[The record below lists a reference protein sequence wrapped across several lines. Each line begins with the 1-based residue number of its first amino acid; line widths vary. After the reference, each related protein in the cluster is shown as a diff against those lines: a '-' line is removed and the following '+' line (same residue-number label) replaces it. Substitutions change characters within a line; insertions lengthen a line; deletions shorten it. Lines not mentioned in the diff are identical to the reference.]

1 MNYQDYITKYLQ
13 PNTNNF
19 LGVLNLKELLKS
31 NQQTLM
37 LFIFSVLLVIF
48 CVGALSLSVV
58 HATIGNM
65 LFGFFFVLFLLI
77 SFLTLYQRFTHVLV
91 AYIKDNKI
99 FWEFITIPRE
109 IEKTIPE
116 DYIYQVGKKFIKV
129 LVCNHIN
136 GITFIEKYTPYNID
150 IETPVNP
157 QELAATNEQS
167 SIKRLTV
174 TSEKNLATEILQKGT
189 LLVILGGIG
198 FLIFILTSEI
208 LNKV

>member
-1 MNYQDYITKYLQ
+1 MNYEEYIIKYLQ

-19 LGVLNLKELLKS
+19 FGVLNLKELLKS

-58 HATIGNM
+58 HATIGNI

-116 DYIYQVGKKFIKV
+116 DYIYQVGKKFIKI
-129 LVCNHIN
+129 LVFNN
-136 GITFIEKYTPYNID
+136 NKLDKYTPYNID

-174 TSEKNLATEILQKGT
+174 TSEKNLATEILQKGV
-189 LLVILGGIG
+189 LLTILGGIG
-198 FLIFILTSEI
+198 FLIFVLTSEI

>member
-37 LFIFSVLLVIF
+37 LFIFSVLLIIF
-48 CVGALSLSVV
+48 SMGALSISVV
-58 HATIGNM
+58 HATIGNI

-116 DYIYQVGKKFIKV
+116 DYIYQVGKKFIKI
-129 LVCNHIN
+129 LVFNN
-136 GITFIEKYTPYNID
+136 NKLDN
-150 IETPVNP
+150 ETPVNP

-174 TSEKNLATEILQKGT
+174 TSEKNLATEILQKGV
-189 LLVILGGIG
+189 LLTILGGIG

>member
-48 CVGALSLSVV
+48 SIGALSISVV
-58 HATIGNM
+58 HATIGNI

-91 AYIKDNKI
+91 TYVKDNKI
-99 FWEFITIPRE
+99 FWEF
-109 IEKTIPE
+109 
-116 DYIYQVGKKFIKV
+116 Y
-129 LVCNHIN
+129 
-136 GITFIEKYTPYNID
+136 
-150 IETPVNP
+150 
-157 QELAATNEQS
+157 
-167 SIKRLTV
+167 LTCMEV
-174 TSEKNLATEILQKGT
+174 
-189 LLVILGGIG
+189 
-198 FLIFILTSEI
+198 F
-208 LNKV
+208 

>member
-1 MNYQDYITKYLQ
+1 MNYKDYITKYLQ

-37 LFIFSVLLVIF
+37 LFIFSVLLVIL

-58 HATIGNM
+58 HATIGNI
-65 LFGFFFVLFLLI
+65 LFGFFFVLFLII

-109 IEKTIPE
+109 IEKTIPD
-116 DYIYQVGKKFIKV
+116 DYIYQVGKKFIKI
-129 LVCNHIN
+129 LVFNN
-136 GITFIEKYTPYNID
+136 NKLNKYTPYNID

-174 TSEKNLATEILQKGT
+174 TSEKNLATEILQKGV
-189 LLVILGGIG
+189 LLTILGGIG

>member
-37 LFIFSVLLVIF
+37 LFIFSVLLIIF
-48 CVGALSLSVV
+48 SMGALSISVV
-58 HATIGNM
+58 HATIGNI

-116 DYIYQVGKKFIKV
+116 DYIYQVGKKFIKI
-129 LVCNHIN
+129 LVFNN
-136 GITFIEKYTPYNID
+136 NKLDKYTPYNIN

-174 TSEKNLATEILQKGT
+174 TSEKNLATEILQKGV
-189 LLVILGGIG
+189 LLTILGGIG

>member
-1 MNYQDYITKYLQ
+1 MNYQDYIIKYLR
-13 PNTNNF
+13 PGNNNF
-19 LGVLNLKELLKS
+19 LGVLNIKELLKS
-31 NQQTLM
+31 NQQTLL

-48 CVGALSLSVV
+48 SLGALSLSVV
-58 HATIGNM
+58 HATIGNI
-65 LFGFFFVLFLLI
+65 LFGFFFVLFLII
-77 SFLTLYQRFTHVLV
+77 SFLTLYQRFTYVLV
-91 AYIKDNKI
+91 AYVKDNKI

-109 IEKTIPE
+109 LEKTIPE
-116 DYIYQVGKKFIKV
+116 DYIYQVGKKFIKI
-129 LVCNHIN
+129 LVFNN
-136 GITFIEKYTPYNID
+136 NKLDKYTPYNID

-174 TSEKNLATEILQKGT
+174 TSEKNLATEILQKGV
-189 LLVILGGIG
+189 LLTILGGIG

>member
-1 MNYQDYITKYLQ
+1 MNYEDYITKYLK

-58 HATIGNM
+58 HATIGNI
-65 LFGFFFVLFLLI
+65 LFGFFFVLFLII

-116 DYIYQVGKKFIKV
+116 DYIYQVGKKFIKILV
-129 LVCNHIN
+129 LNN
-136 GITFIEKYTPYNID
+136 NKLDKYTPYNID

-174 TSEKNLATEILQKGT
+174 TSEKNLATEILQKGV
-189 LLVILGGIG
+189 LLTILGGIG

>member
-13 PNTNNF
+13 TGTNNF
-19 LGVLNLKELLKS
+19 LSVLNLKELLKS

-37 LFIFSVLLVIF
+37 LFIFSVLLIIF
-48 CVGALSLSVV
+48 SIGALSISVV
-58 HATIGNM
+58 HATLGNI

-116 DYIYQVGKKFIKV
+116 DYIYQVGKKFIKI
-129 LVCNHIN
+129 LVFNN
-136 GITFIEKYTPYNID
+136 NKLNKYTPYNID

-174 TSEKNLATEILQKGT
+174 TSEKNLATEILQKGV
-189 LLVILGGIG
+189 LLTILGGIG
-198 FLIFILTSEI
+198 FLIFVLTSEI

>member
-1 MNYQDYITKYLQ
+1 MNYKNYITKYLQ

-48 CVGALSLSVV
+48 SIGALSLSVV
-58 HATIGNM
+58 HATIGNI
-65 LFGFFFVLFLLI
+65 LFGFFFVLFLII
-77 SFLTLYQRFTHVLV
+77 SFLTLYQRFTQVLV

-116 DYIYQVGKKFIKV
+116 DYIYQVGKKFIKI
-129 LVCNHIN
+129 LVFNN
-136 GITFIEKYTPYNID
+136 NKLDKYTPYNID

-174 TSEKNLATEILQKGT
+174 TSEKNLATEILQKGV
-189 LLVILGGIG
+189 LLTILGGIG

>member
-1 MNYQDYITKYLQ
+1 MNYQDYIIKYLR
-13 PNTNNF
+13 PGNNNF
-19 LGVLNLKELLKS
+19 LGVLNIKELLKS
-31 NQQTLM
+31 NQQTLL

-48 CVGALSLSVV
+48 SLGALSLSVV
-58 HATIGNM
+58 HATIGNI
-65 LFGFFFVLFLLI
+65 LFGFFFVLFLII

-91 AYIKDNKI
+91 AYVKDNKI

-109 IEKTIPE
+109 LEKTIPE
-116 DYIYQVGKKFIKV
+116 DYIYQVGKKFIKI
-129 LVCNHIN
+129 LVFNN
-136 GITFIEKYTPYNID
+136 NKLDKYTPYNID

-174 TSEKNLATEILQKGT
+174 TSEKNLATEILQKGV
-189 LLVILGGIG
+189 LLTILGGIG

>member
-48 CVGALSLSVV
+48 SIGALSLSVV
-58 HATIGNM
+58 HATIGNI
-65 LFGFFFVLFLLI
+65 LFGFFFVLFLII
-77 SFLTLYQRFTHVLV
+77 SFLTLYQRFTHILV

-116 DYIYQVGKKFIKV
+116 DYIYQVGKKFIKI
-129 LVCNHIN
+129 LVCHHIN
-136 GITFIEKYTPYNID
+136 GIAFIEKYTPYNID

-174 TSEKNLATEILQKGT
+174 TSEKNLATEILQKGV
-189 LLVILGGIG
+189 LLTILGGIG

>member
-13 PNTNNF
+13 LNTNNF

-58 HATIGNM
+58 HATIGNI

-129 LVCNHIN
+129 LVFNN
-136 GITFIEKYTPYNID
+136 NKLDKYTPYNID

-174 TSEKNLATEILQKGT
+174 TSEKNLATEILQKGV
-189 LLVILGGIG
+189 LLTILGGIG

>member
-1 MNYQDYITKYLQ
+1 MKYQEYIISYLF
-13 PNTNNF
+13 NNKVKGNNF
-19 LGVLNLKELLKS
+19 LGVIKLKELIKS
-31 NQQTLM
+31 DSQTLG
-37 LFIFSVLLVIF
+37 LFIFSVLLLLISL
-48 CVGALSLSVV
+48 ATLSLSVV
-58 HATIGNM
+58 HTTLGNM
-65 LFGFFFVLFLLI
+65 LFGFFFTLFLII
-77 SFLTLYQRFTHVLV
+77 SFLTLYQRLTHVLV

-99 FWEFITIPRE
+99 FWEFVIIPRE
-109 IEKTIPE
+109 LEKNIPE
-116 DYIYQVGKKFIKV
+116 DYIYQVGKKFIKI
-129 LVCNHIN
+129 LVYNN
-136 GITFIEKYTPYNID
+136 QKLDKYTPYKID

-174 TSEKNLATEILQKGT
+174 TSDKNIATEILQKGT

>member
-1 MNYQDYITKYLQ
+1 MNYEEYIIKYLQ

-19 LGVLNLKELLKS
+19 FGVLNLKELLKS

-37 LFIFSVLLVIF
+37 LFIFSVLLIIF
-48 CVGALSLSVV
+48 SIGALSISVV
-58 HATIGNM
+58 HATLGNI

-116 DYIYQVGKKFIKV
+116 DYIYQVGKKFIKI
-129 LVCNHIN
+129 LVFNN
-136 GITFIEKYTPYNID
+136 NKLDKYTPYNIN

-167 SIKRLTV
+167 GIKRLTV
-174 TSEKNLATEILQKGT
+174 TSEKNLATEILQKGV
-189 LLVILGGIG
+189 LLTILGGIG

>member
-1 MNYQDYITKYLQ
+1 MNYEEYIIKYLQ

-19 LGVLNLKELLKS
+19 FGVLNLKELLKS

-48 CVGALSLSVV
+48 SIGALSLSVV
-58 HATIGNM
+58 HATIGNI

-99 FWEFITIPRE
+99 FWEFVTIPRE

-116 DYIYQVGKKFIKV
+116 DYIYQVGKKFIKI
-129 LVCNHIN
+129 LVFNN
-136 GITFIEKYTPYNID
+136 NKLDKYTPYNID

-174 TSEKNLATEILQKGT
+174 TSEKNLATEILQKGV
-189 LLVILGGIG
+189 LLTILGGIG

>member
-1 MNYQDYITKYLQ
+1 MNYEDYITKYLK

-19 LGVLNLKELLKS
+19 LGVLNLKQLLKS

-58 HATIGNM
+58 HATIGNI
-65 LFGFFFVLFLLI
+65 LFGFFFVLFLII

-116 DYIYQVGKKFIKV
+116 DYIYQVGKKFIKILV
-129 LVCNHIN
+129 LNN
-136 GITFIEKYTPYNID
+136 NKLDKYTPYNID

-174 TSEKNLATEILQKGT
+174 TSEKNLATEILQKGV
-189 LLVILGGIG
+189 LLTILGGIG

>member
-1 MNYQDYITKYLQ
+1 
-13 PNTNNF
+13 
-19 LGVLNLKELLKS
+19 
-31 NQQTLM
+31 M
-37 LFIFSVLLVIF
+37 LF
-48 CVGALSLSVV
+48 A
-58 HATIGNM
+58 
-65 LFGFFFVLFLLI
+65 FFFTLFLAV

-91 AYIKDNKI
+91 TYVKDNKI

-109 IEKTIPE
+109 IEKTIPD
-116 DYIYQVGKKFIKV
+116 DYIYQVGKKFIKI
-129 LVCNHIN
+129 LVFNN
-136 GITFIEKYTPYNID
+136 NKLNKYTPYNID

-174 TSEKNLATEILQKGT
+174 TSEKNLATEILQKGV
-189 LLVILGGIG
+189 LLTILGGIG

>member
-19 LGVLNLKELLKS
+19 LGVLNVKELLKS

-48 CVGALSLSVV
+48 SIGALSLSVV
-58 HATIGNM
+58 HATIGNI

-116 DYIYQVGKKFIKV
+116 DYIYQVGKKFIKI
-129 LVCNHIN
+129 LVFNN
-136 GITFIEKYTPYNID
+136 NKLDKYTPYNIN

-174 TSEKNLATEILQKGT
+174 TSEKNLATEILQKGV
-189 LLVILGGIG
+189 LLTILGGIG

>member
-13 PNTNNF
+13 PGTNNF

-58 HATIGNM
+58 HATIGNI

-91 AYIKDNKI
+91 AYVKDNKI

-116 DYIYQVGKKFIKV
+116 DYIYQVGKKFIKI
-129 LVCNHIN
+129 LVFNN
-136 GITFIEKYTPYNID
+136 NKLDKYTPYNID

-174 TSEKNLATEILQKGT
+174 TSEKNLATEILQKGV
-189 LLVILGGIG
+189 LLTILGGIG

>member
-58 HATIGNM
+58 HATIGNI

-116 DYIYQVGKKFIKV
+116 DYIYQVGKKFIKILV
-129 LVCNHIN
+129 LNN
-136 GITFIEKYTPYNID
+136 NKLDKYTPYNID

-174 TSEKNLATEILQKGT
+174 TSEKNLATEILQKGV
-189 LLVILGGIG
+189 LLTILGGIG

>member
-13 PNTNNF
+13 PGTNNF

-58 HATIGNM
+58 HATIGNI

-91 AYIKDNKI
+91 AYVKDNKI

-109 IEKTIPE
+109 IEKTIPD
-116 DYIYQVGKKFIKV
+116 DYIYQVGKKFIKI
-129 LVCNHIN
+129 LVFNN
-136 GITFIEKYTPYNID
+136 NKLDKYTPYNID

-174 TSEKNLATEILQKGT
+174 TSEKNLATEILQKGV
-189 LLVILGGIG
+189 LLTILGGIG

>member
-1 MNYQDYITKYLQ
+1 MNYEEYIIKYLQ

-19 LGVLNLKELLKS
+19 FGVLNLKELLKS

-37 LFIFSVLLVIF
+37 LFIFSVLLIIF
-48 CVGALSLSVV
+48 SIGALSISVV
-58 HATIGNM
+58 HATLGNI

-109 IEKTIPE
+109 IEKTIPD
-116 DYIYQVGKKFIKV
+116 DYIYQVGKKFIKI
-129 LVCNHIN
+129 LVFNN
-136 GITFIEKYTPYNID
+136 NKLDKYTPYNIN

-174 TSEKNLATEILQKGT
+174 TSEKNLATEILQKGV
-189 LLVILGGIG
+189 LLTILGGIG

>member
-13 PNTNNF
+13 PGTNNF

-48 CVGALSLSVV
+48 SFGALSLSVV
-58 HATIGNM
+58 HATIGNI

-91 AYIKDNKI
+91 AYVKDNKI

-116 DYIYQVGKKFIKV
+116 DYIYQVGKKFIKI
-129 LVCNHIN
+129 LVFNN
-136 GITFIEKYTPYNID
+136 NKLDKYTPYNID

-174 TSEKNLATEILQKGT
+174 TSEKNLATEILQKGV
-189 LLVILGGIG
+189 LLTILGGIG

>member
-1 MNYQDYITKYLQ
+1 MTYQDYITKYLQ

-58 HATIGNM
+58 HATIGNI

-109 IEKTIPE
+109 IEKTIPD
-116 DYIYQVGKKFIKV
+116 DYIYQVGKKFIKI
-129 LVCNHIN
+129 LVFNN
-136 GITFIEKYTPYNID
+136 NKLNKYTPYNID

-174 TSEKNLATEILQKGT
+174 TSEKNLATEILQKGV
-189 LLVILGGIG
+189 LLTILGGIG

>member
-19 LGVLNLKELLKS
+19 LGVLNVKELLKS

-48 CVGALSLSVV
+48 SIGALSLSVV
-58 HATIGNM
+58 HATIGNI
-65 LFGFFFVLFLLI
+65 LFGFFFVLFLII

-116 DYIYQVGKKFIKV
+116 DYIYQVGKKFIKI
-129 LVCNHIN
+129 LVFNN
-136 GITFIEKYTPYNID
+136 NKLDKYTPYNIN

-174 TSEKNLATEILQKGT
+174 TSEKNLATEILQKGV
-189 LLVILGGIG
+189 LLTILGGIG

>member
-13 PNTNNF
+13 PGTNNF

-58 HATIGNM
+58 HATIGNI

-77 SFLTLYQRFTHVLV
+77 SFLTLYQRFTHILV

-116 DYIYQVGKKFIKV
+116 DYIYQVGKKFIKI
-129 LVCNHIN
+129 LVFNN
-136 GITFIEKYTPYNID
+136 NKLDKYTPYNID

-174 TSEKNLATEILQKGT
+174 TSEKNLATEILQKGV
-189 LLVILGGIG
+189 LLTILGGIG

>member
-1 MNYQDYITKYLQ
+1 MNYEDYITKYLQ

-19 LGVLNLKELLKS
+19 FGVLNLKELLKS

-48 CVGALSLSVV
+48 SIGALSLSVV
-58 HATIGNM
+58 HATIGNI
-65 LFGFFFVLFLLI
+65 LFGFFFVLFLII
-77 SFLTLYQRFTHVLV
+77 SFLTLYQRFTHILV

-116 DYIYQVGKKFIKV
+116 DYIYQVGKKFIKI
-129 LVCNHIN
+129 LVFNN
-136 GITFIEKYTPYNID
+136 NKLDKYTPYNID

-174 TSEKNLATEILQKGT
+174 TSEKNLATEILQKGV
-189 LLVILGGIG
+189 LLTILGGIG

>member
-1 MNYQDYITKYLQ
+1 MNYEEYIIKYLQ

-19 LGVLNLKELLKS
+19 FGVLNLKELLKS

-37 LFIFSVLLVIF
+37 LFIFSVLLIIF
-48 CVGALSLSVV
+48 SIGALSISVV
-58 HATIGNM
+58 HATLGNI

-109 IEKTIPE
+109 IEKTIPD
-116 DYIYQVGKKFIKV
+116 DYIYQVGKKFIKI
-129 LVCNHIN
+129 LVFNN
-136 GITFIEKYTPYNID
+136 NKLNKYTPYNID

-174 TSEKNLATEILQKGT
+174 TSEKNLATEILQKGV
-189 LLVILGGIG
+189 LLTILGGIG
-198 FLIFILTSEI
+198 FLIFVLTSEI

>member
-1 MNYQDYITKYLQ
+1 MNYEEYIIKYLQ

-58 HATIGNM
+58 HATIGNI

-77 SFLTLYQRFTHVLV
+77 SFLTLYQRFTYVLV

-116 DYIYQVGKKFIKV
+116 DYIYQVGKKFIKI
-129 LVCNHIN
+129 LVFNN
-136 GITFIEKYTPYNID
+136 NKLDKYTPYNID

-174 TSEKNLATEILQKGT
+174 TSEKNLATEILQKGV
-189 LLVILGGIG
+189 LLTILGGIG
-198 FLIFILTSEI
+198 FLIFVLTSEI

>member
-13 PNTNNF
+13 PGTNNF

-37 LFIFSVLLVIF
+37 LFIFSVLLIIF
-48 CVGALSLSVV
+48 SMGALSISVV
-58 HATIGNM
+58 HATIGNI

-116 DYIYQVGKKFIKV
+116 DYIYQVGKKFIKI
-129 LVCNHIN
+129 LVFNN
-136 GITFIEKYTPYNID
+136 NKLDKYTPYNIN

-174 TSEKNLATEILQKGT
+174 TSEKNLATEILQKGV
-189 LLVILGGIG
+189 LLTILGGIG

>member
-13 PNTNNF
+13 PATNNF

-48 CVGALSLSVV
+48 SMGALSLSVV
-58 HATIGNM
+58 HATIGNI

-91 AYIKDNKI
+91 TYVKDNKI

-109 IEKTIPE
+109 IEKTIPD
-116 DYIYQVGKKFIKV
+116 DYIYQVGKKFIKI
-129 LVCNHIN
+129 LVFNN
-136 GITFIEKYTPYNID
+136 NKLNKYTPYNID

-174 TSEKNLATEILQKGT
+174 TSEKNLATEILQKGV
-189 LLVILGGIG
+189 LLTILGGIG

>member
-1 MNYQDYITKYLQ
+1 MNYEDYITKYLK

-48 CVGALSLSVV
+48 SIGALSLSVV
-58 HATIGNM
+58 HATIGNI

-77 SFLTLYQRFTHVLV
+77 SFLTLYQRFTHILV

-116 DYIYQVGKKFIKV
+116 DYIYQVGKKFIKI
-129 LVCNHIN
+129 LVFNN
-136 GITFIEKYTPYNID
+136 NKLDKYTPYNID

-174 TSEKNLATEILQKGT
+174 TSEKNLATEILQKGV
-189 LLVILGGIG
+189 LLTILGGIG

>member
-1 MNYQDYITKYLQ
+1 MNYQDYITKYLR
-13 PNTNNF
+13 PGNNNF
-19 LGVLNLKELLKS
+19 LGVLNIKELLKS
-31 NQQTLM
+31 NQQTLL

-48 CVGALSLSVV
+48 SLGALSLSVV
-58 HATIGNM
+58 HATIGNI
-65 LFGFFFVLFLLI
+65 LFGFFFVLFLII
-77 SFLTLYQRFTHVLV
+77 SFLTLYQRFTYVLV
-91 AYIKDNKI
+91 AYVKDNKI

-109 IEKTIPE
+109 LEKTIPE
-116 DYIYQVGKKFIKV
+116 DYIYQVGKKFIKI
-129 LVCNHIN
+129 LVFNN
-136 GITFIEKYTPYNID
+136 NKLDKYTPYNID

-174 TSEKNLATEILQKGT
+174 TSEKNLATEILQKGV
-189 LLVILGGIG
+189 LLTILGGIG

>member
-58 HATIGNM
+58 HATIGNI

-116 DYIYQVGKKFIKV
+116 DYIYQVGKKFIKILV
-129 LVCNHIN
+129 LNN
-136 GITFIEKYTPYNID
+136 NKLDKYTPYNIN

-174 TSEKNLATEILQKGT
+174 TSEKNLATEILQKGV
-189 LLVILGGIG
+189 LLTILGGIG

>member
-1 MNYQDYITKYLQ
+1 MKYQEYIITYLF
-13 PNTNNF
+13 NNKVKGNNF
-19 LGVLNLKELLKS
+19 LGVIKLKELIKS
-31 NQQTLM
+31 DSQTLG
-37 LFIFSVLLVIF
+37 LFIFSVLLLLISL
-48 CVGALSLSVV
+48 ATLSLSVV
-58 HATIGNM
+58 HTTLANM
-65 LFGFFFVLFLLI
+65 LFGFFFTLFLII
-77 SFLTLYQRFTHVLV
+77 SFLTLYQRLTHVLV

-99 FWEFITIPRE
+99 FWEFVIIPRE
-109 IEKTIPE
+109 LEKNIPE
-116 DYIYQVGKKFIKV
+116 DYIYQVGKKFIKI
-129 LVCNHIN
+129 LVCNN
-136 GITFIEKYTPYNID
+136 QKLDKYTPYNID

-174 TSEKNLATEILQKGT
+174 TSDKNIATEILQKGT

>member
-1 MNYQDYITKYLQ
+1 MNYQNYITKYLQ

-48 CVGALSLSVV
+48 SMGALSLSVV
-58 HATIGNM
+58 HATIGNI

-129 LVCNHIN
+129 LVFNN
-136 GITFIEKYTPYNID
+136 NKLDKYTPYNID

-174 TSEKNLATEILQKGT
+174 TSEKNLATEILQKGV
-189 LLVILGGIG
+189 LLTILGGIG